1 LKHRIGII
9 WKYFIAYSVTATVV
23 IFVLAT
29 LVNITIRGRY
39 QKTIE
44 SELSNYA
51 IFASEVFRSALDISP
66 TDLPAATL
74 AAQAGAD
81 KLAKNLGMQTA
92 SRITLIAPSGKVVAD
107 SEENPD
113 QMENHSERPEI
124 KKALSGEIGI
134 STRYSTTLK
143 ESMNYVAAPIVEN
156 GEIKAVVRVSLKTQ
170 SINLLIG
177 QLTRRIVFLSIA
189 AWVIALILTFL
200 FSSVFSS
207 SVKQMV
213 NLTKRLA
220 NGDFTTRTSVKS
232 RDELSELAAALN
244 EMSQKLQSLFG
255 QIRTRHDEL
264 NATINSMTEGFL
276 VLDNRLRIR
285 LANENFK
292 KMFVAEVARLQVAGD
307 IIGRSYIEVVR
318 CVGLKEM
325 VDELLRDGQVKG
337 KRIEFGARVFLGSGA
352 AFKAEGEKEN
362 RFVLV
367 FHDITVDVQFE
378 RIKADFVANASH
390 ELRTPLAAIKG
401 YLETFEDEDPETQ
414 RRFTAVIRRNIERMS
429 HLVSDLLLLSRLEST
444 SPQLKF
450 AEVNLLEAAEDVTK
464 LVERLAKDKGI
475 DLKIEIEPEVMV
487 NGDAF
492 LLEQMLLNLL
502 DNAVKYTK
510 HGEVILRARNEGGK
524 VIVQVEDTGI
534 GIPPEHLN
542 RIFERFYRVDKT
554 RSRELGGTGLGLS
567 IVKHIVQLHDGEIHV
582 DSRPGVGTTFTVY
595 LPAKE

>member
-1 LKHRIGII
+1 LKRRISII
-9 WKYFIAYSVTATVV
+9 WKYFIVYSLTATVV
-23 IFVLAT
+23 IFALAT
-29 LVNITIRGRY
+29 LVSVTTRGRY

-44 SELSNYA
+44 SELNNYA
-51 IFASEVFRSALDISP
+51 IFASEVFSSVLDISP
-66 TDLPAATL
+66 AE
-74 AAQAGAD
+74 AD
-81 KLAKNLGMQTA
+81 KLAKNLGTRTA
-92 SRITLIAPSGKVVAD
+92 SRITLIAPYGKVMAD

-113 QMENHSERPEI
+113 QMENHSERPEV
-124 KKALSGEIGI
+124 KKALSGDIGI

-143 ESMNYVAAPIVEN
+143 ESMSYVAAPIVEN

-170 SINLLIG
+170 AINLLIG
-177 QLTRRIVFLSIA
+177 QLTRRIIFFAIA
-189 AWVIALILTFL
+189 AWVIALILTLL

-213 NLTKRLA
+213 NLTTRLA
-220 NGDFTTRTSVKS
+220 KGDFTTRAHVKS

-244 EMSQKLQSLFG
+244 EMSEKLQSLFG

-276 VLDNRLRIR
+276 VLDNRLCIR
-285 LANENFK
+285 LTNENFK
-292 KMFVAEVARLQVAGD
+292 KMFAAEGD

-325 VDELLRDGQVKG
+325 IDELLQESQVKG
-337 KRIEFGARVFLGSGA
+337 KRIEFGAGVFLGSGA

-367 FHDITVDVQFE
+367 FHDITTDVQFE

-390 ELRTPLAAIKG
+390 ELRTPLAAING
-401 YLETFEDEDPETQ
+401 YLETFEDEDTATQ
-414 RRFTAVIRRNIERMS
+414 RRFIAVIRRNVERMS
-429 HLVSDLLLLSRLEST
+429 HLVSDLLLLSRLEAPN
-444 SPQLKF
+444 PQLNFEK
-450 AEVNLLEAAEDVTK
+450 VNLFDITEDVTK
-464 LVERLAKDKGI
+464 LVERLAKDKSI
-475 DLKIEIEPEVMV
+475 DLKIEIEPDVAV
-487 NGDAF
+487 NGDSF

-510 HGEVILRARNEGGK
+510 HGEVILRARKEGEK

-542 RIFERFYRVDKT
+542 RIFERFYRVDKA

-582 DSRPGVGTTFTVY
+582 DSRPGRGTTFTIY
-595 LPAKE
+595 FPTKE